1 MIRGVISPLILALAV
16 RLNAQITPVSADSAV
31 FKEHILPA
39 LQKNCAACHAV
50 SNPAGGLSV
59 ANFDSVLAGGKH
71 GPAITPGN
79 SKESLLI
86 QYLRGEKTP
95 KMPMGG
101 VLSDDVVAS
110 LVKAIDE
117 MQPLPKAAKR

>member
-1 MIRGVISPLILALAV
+1 MIRGRTAPLIFALAL
-16 RLNAQITPVSADSAV
+16 RLSAQITDGSANPIV
-31 FKEHILPA
+31 FDERILPA
-39 LQKNCAACHAV
+39 LQKNCATCHAL

-59 ANFDSVLAGGKH
+59 ANFDAVLAGGKH

-79 SKESLLI
+79 SKESLLV
-86 QYLRGEKTP
+86 QYLRGERTP

-110 LVKAIDE
+110 LAKAIDE
-117 MQPLPKAAKR
+117 MQ